1 MKISIIGGGNL
12 GTYMACSF
20 ANKGH
25 DVNIITSRPKDFSK
39 KLKIYSEDEKL
50 ISEGKISLATDNM
63 KDGIENSQII
73 FITVPPQL
81 FSVTAQKLD
90 PLIKNNQSIGIVPG
104 AGGAE
109 FAFKKIINKGVNF
122 FGFARVPTIAR
133 LKEYGK
139 SVYMLGEA
147 PELLIG
153 SIPSNNAS
161 MICDNIKELFDMK
174 CLPVPNYLNVSFTPS
189 NPILHTTRIYSMFKD
204 YIPGNYYPR
213 NELFYEEWSI
223 DAGKLLLNCSDE
235 LQYLCKAIPL
245 DLRYVESM
253 QSRHN
258 ARTPEELSNRIC
270 NIDRLKGL
278 YSPVI
283 KERKG
288 YVPDFNSRYF
298 VSDFPL
304 GIKIIIEIAK
314 LFDVETPNMNMIW
327 SWYEKVQPNNISNSF
342 ALNTSVDDFIKLYE

>member
-1 MKISIIGGGNL
+1 MKISIVGGGNL

-25 DVNIITSRPKDFSK
+25 DVKIITSRPQDFSK

-50 ISEGKISLATDNM
+50 ISEGIISMATDDM
-63 KDGIENSQII
+63 RDGIENSEII

-81 FSVTAQKLD
+81 FSTTAHKLD
-90 PLIKNNQSIGIVPG
+90 PVIKRGRSVGIVPG

-109 FAFKKIINKGVNF
+109 FAFKKIINRGVNF

-133 LKEYGK
+133 LKEYGS

-153 SIPSNNAS
+153 SIPSNKAIK
-161 MICDNIKELFDMK
+161 ICDNINELFDME
-174 CLPVPNYLNVSFTPS
+174 CFPVPNYLNVSFTPS
-189 NPILHTTRIYSMFKD
+189 NPILHTTRIYSMFKN
-204 YIPGNYYPR
+204 YIPGNYYPK

-223 DAGKLLLNCSDE
+223 DAGKLLLDCSDE
-235 LQYLCKAIPL
+235 LQYICKSIPL
-245 DLRYVESM
+245 DLRFVESM

-258 ARTPEELSNRIC
+258 VRTAEELSDRIC

-283 KERKG
+283 KEESG

-304 GIKIIIEIAK
+304 GIKIIIEVAK
-314 LFDVETPNMNMIW
+314 LFKVDTPNMDMIW
-327 SWYEKVQPNNISNSF
+327 SWYEAIQPKNSCEPF
-342 ALNTSVDDFIKLYE
+342 TLNMSIEEFIELYK

>member
-1 MKISIIGGGNL
+1 MKISIVGGGNL

-25 DVNIITSRPKDFSK
+25 DVKIITSRPQDFSK

-50 ISEGKISLATDNM
+50 ISEGTISVATDDM
-63 KDGIENSQII
+63 RDGIENSEII

-81 FSVTAQKLD
+81 FSITAQRLD
-90 PLIKNNQSIGIVPG
+90 PIIKKNQSIGIVPG

-133 LKEYGK
+133 LKEYGS

-153 SIPSNNAS
+153 SIPSNIAS
-161 MICDNIKELFDMK
+161 DICNNISELFDME
-174 CLPVPNYLNVSFTPS
+174 CIPVPNYLNVSFTPS

-204 YIPGNYYPR
+204 YIPGNHYPK

-223 DAGKLLLNCSDE
+223 EAGKLLLDCSDE
-235 LQYLCKAIPL
+235 LQQLCKSIPL

-258 ARTPEELSNRIC
+258 SRTPEELSNRIC

-283 KERKG
+283 KKERG

-304 GIKIIIEIAK
+304 GIKIIIEVAR
-314 LFDVETPNMNMIW
+314 LFNVDTPNMDIIW
-327 SWYEKVQPNNISNSF
+327 SWYEKVQPEKLRNSF
-342 ALNTSVDDFIKLYE
+342 SLSMSVDDFIELYE